1 MAYLGTFK
9 INTGKEFADFETLP
23 SVSITFE
30 EGKTYIGQ
38 VQGGKVIIAASTDTP
53 DGGFLVERDEGFAF
67 TPKNGTKLW
76 IKNVASTDVYIII
89 SD

>member
-1 MAYLGTFK
+1 MAHLGTFK
-9 INTGKEFADFETLP
+9 INTDKEFANFETLP

-38 VQGGKVIIAASTDTP
+38 VQGGKVIVASSIDTP
-53 DGGFLVERDEGFAF
+53 NGGFLVERDEGFAF

-76 IKNVASTDVYIII
+76 VKNVASTDVYITI

>member
-1 MAYLGTFK
+1 MAHLGTFK
-9 INTGKEFADFETLP
+9 VNTGKEFVDFETLP
-23 SVSITFE
+23 NVSITFE

-38 VQGGKVIIAASTDTP
+38 VQGGNVIATSSIDIP

-76 IKNVASTDVYIII
+76 VKNVASTDVHITI